1 MRILLLIPPYIPSY
15 FNAGHHL
22 PLFQVATYIRE
33 RNSSWQVTALDGGAL
48 NLTWHE
54 LAQELAKGYDFIGLF
69 NDFDAV
75 DSFGRTAMYCR
86 EILPQVKIF
95 TFGRLSKQ
103 IPDWFKQ
110 FDFEGIVFNGDYESG
125 VESFL
130 LNYAPDT
137 KGIPGLIV
145 KTSLGYLQ
153 GDAGQML
160 SPEEWILPD
169 TLEIPY
175 AAYDRMY
182 KNDLNKFCGIPDRRE
197 LVIPVARGCP
207 VGCEF
212 CDVPP
217 MQGKSER
224 RLSVERVIEYIM
236 EQQRI
241 QPFDYVSFYAPTF
254 TLNRRWVKELCRKF
268 IELRLPIRWKCVTT
282 IYHLNKELIELMAQ
296 AGCIRISLGVE
307 TISVSPNLNL
317 PKIKLNTEAKV
328 EELLAIAKQN
338 DIEIN
343 AFIILGLPGDTIEA
357 SIKTID
363 WLIDEG
369 ARVRP
374 TVYTPYNELHENSS
388 TIEVGKYNRQ
398 LFHQFPQSLEERQK
412 GYALL
417 FANQKDRATEV
428 MKRIMQQKE
437 YEQESTS
444 GDQI

>member
-33 RNSSWQVTALDGGAL
+33 RNPSWQVTALDGGAL
-48 NLTWHE
+48 NLTWHD
-54 LAQELAKGYDFIGLF
+54 LAKELAKGYDFVGLF

-75 DSFGRTAMYCR
+75 DNFNRTTLYCR
-86 EILPQVKIF
+86 EILPQVKMF

-110 FDFEGIVFNGDYESG
+110 FDFEGIVFSGDYESS

-130 LNYAPDT
+130 LNYRSDT
-137 KGIPGLIV
+137 TNIPGLIV
-145 KTSLGYLQ
+145 KTSHGYLQ
-153 GDAGQML
+153 GDIGHML

-217 MQGKSER
+217 MQGKNER
-224 RLSVERVIEYIM
+224 RLSVDRVIEYIT

-254 TLNRRWVKELCRKF
+254 TLNRRWVKEFCHKF
-268 IELRLPIRWKCVTT
+268 IELKLPIQWKCVTT

-307 TISVSPNLNL
+307 TISVSPDLKL

-328 EELLAIAKQN
+328 EELLAIAKHN
-338 DIEIN
+338 EIEIN
-343 AFIILGLPGDTIEA
+343 AFIILGLPGDTITA

-363 WLIDEG
+363 WLIAEG

-374 TVYTPYNELHENSS
+374 TVYTPYNKLHENSS
-388 TIEVGKYNRQ
+388 ITEVGKYNRQ
-398 LFHQFPQSLEERQK
+398 LFHEIPQSPEERQQ
-412 GYALL
+412 GYSLL
-417 FANQKDRATEV
+417 FANEKDRPTEV
-428 MKRIMQQKE
+428 MKKITQQMRHEEKH
-437 YEQESTS
+437 TS
-444 GDQI
+444 GDGI

>member
-33 RNSSWQVTALDGGAL
+33 KNPSWQVTALDGGTL
-48 NLTWHE
+48 NLTWHD
-54 LAQELAKGYDFIGLF
+54 LAKELAKSYDFVGLF

-75 DSFGRTAMYCR
+75 DGFGRTVMYCR
-86 EILPQVKIF
+86 EILPQVKMF

-103 IPDWFKQ
+103 VPDWFKQ
-110 FDFEGIVFNGDYESG
+110 FGFEGIAFSGDYESS

-130 LNYAPDT
+130 LNYGPNT
-137 KGIPGLIV
+137 GSIPGLIV
-145 KTSLGYLQ
+145 KTPEGYLQ
-153 GDAGQML
+153 GNAGHML

-212 CDVPP
+212 CDVPS

-224 RLSVERVIEYIM
+224 RLSVDRVIKYIAD
-236 EQQRI
+236 QQQI
-241 QPFDYVSFYAPTF
+241 QPFDYISFYAPTF
-254 TLNRRWVKELCRKF
+254 TLNRRWVKELCHKF
-268 IELRLPIRWKCVTT
+268 IELKLPVKWKCVTT
-282 IYHLNKELIELMAQ
+282 IYHLNEELITLMAQ

-307 TISVSPNLNL
+307 TISVSQNLQL
-317 PKIKLNTEAKV
+317 PRIKLNTEAKIQ
-328 EELLAIAKQN
+328 ELLAIAKHN
-338 DIEIN
+338 GIEIN
-343 AFIILGLPGDTIEA
+343 AFIILGLPGDTMEA
-357 SIKTID
+357 SIKTIE
-363 WLIDEG
+363 WLIAEG

-374 TVYTPYNELHENSS
+374 TVYTPYNELHKSS
-388 TIEVGKYNRQ
+388 SLAEVGKYNRQ
-398 LFHQFPQSLEERQK
+398 IFHETPQSPMERLK
-412 GYALL
+412 GYSLL
-417 FANQKDRATEV
+417 FANDKDRPTEV
-428 MKRIMQQKE
+428 MKKIALQVTDEKDQ
-437 YEQESTS
+437 TS
-444 GDQI
+444 GGSL